1 MMDTL
6 LMRRTILQGTTSKV
20 EDRKLSIGI
29 RIFLISILLHNRYL
43 HSTCTC
49 ATCALHHFSTA
60 SPQVTTPDDPYQ
72 TLLAKSAIEHD
83 KQAIL
88 LKLLAMAKSNHNV
101 G

>member
-6 LMRRTILQGTTSKV
+6 LMRRTILQEGTNSKV
-20 EDRKLSIGI
+20 EDRKL
-29 RIFLISILLHNRYL
+29 RIVFRRFLISILLHNRYL

-49 ATCALHHFSTA
+49 ANSAFSTT

-88 LKLLAMAKSNHNV
+88 LKLLAMAKSHHNV